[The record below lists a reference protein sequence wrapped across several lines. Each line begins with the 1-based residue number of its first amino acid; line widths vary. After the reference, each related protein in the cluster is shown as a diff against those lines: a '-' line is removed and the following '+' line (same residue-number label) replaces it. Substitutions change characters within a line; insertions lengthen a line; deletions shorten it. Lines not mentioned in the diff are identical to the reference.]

1 MFKNEYDKRQK
12 KIRELA
18 IPFLEEK
25 LRENEEQIL
34 KYSLDGKKRKELISA
49 FEVLFQKGIE
59 AQKNK
64 EKEKI
69 AYIVIHFF
77 RSSIMTKSFE
87 CEITLYDNWFYY
99 DTKEISQIWRPNWII
114 PFYEKDIEDL
124 ECYLKKKILRLH
136 SGELAEVEMYYGGD
150 YYQYLIEMLQ
160 NVVLEVTELNSYK
173 ELQKENN
180 CKILLGEIYQNYLIL
195 FDASM
200 GESESV

>member
-1 MFKNEYDKRQK
+1 MFRNEYDKRQK

-25 LRENEEQIL
+25 LRENEGQIL
-34 KYSLDGKKRKELISA
+34 KYSLDEKKRKELISG
-49 FEVLFQKGIE
+49 FDVLFQKGIE

-64 EKEKI
+64 EKEKV

-87 CEITLYDNWFYY
+87 CEITLYDDQFYY
-99 DTKEISQIWRPNWII
+99 DTKEISQIWSPDWII

-124 ECYLKKKILRLH
+124 ERYLKKNILRLH
-136 SGELAEVEMYYGGD
+136 NGELTEVEMYYGGD
-150 YYQYLIEMLQ
+150 YFQYLIEMFQ
-160 NVVLEVTELNSYK
+160 NVVLEVTGLNSYK
-173 ELQKENN
+173 ELQKEDN

-195 FDASM
+195 FDD
-200 GESESV
+200 SVEEEV

>member
-1 MFKNEYDKRQK
+1 MFKNEYDKRQN

-25 LRENEEQIL
+25 LRENEEQIA
-34 KYSLDGKKRKELISA
+34 KYSSDGKNRKELISV
-49 FEVLFQKGIE
+49 FDVLFQKGIE

-87 CEITLYDNWFYY
+87 CEMTLYDDEFYY
-99 DTKEISQIWRPNWII
+99 DDKEISKIWSPEWII

-124 ECYLKKKILRLH
+124 ERYLKKNILRLH
-136 SGELAEVEMYYGGD
+136 NGELTEVEMYYGGD
-150 YYQYLIEMLQ
+150 YFQYLIEMFQ

-173 ELQKENN
+173 ELQKEDN

-195 FDASM
+195 FDD
-200 GESESV
+200 SVEEEV